1 MNTEIS
7 KVFSHGNLVDINVS
21 MWTGQ
26 KILTPE
32 DLGLKGTDISSAF
45 SLGKKSLI
53 PSNVIAELRSIE
65 NKARHLLIQNSFAF
79 TFGGA
84 RFVPKKTF
92 VKFAEEMEKYI
103 QKFDHLADDLASN
116 YSQYRL
122 EMRTEYIAAAREA
135 YNRIKALNQGFD
147 VTEDEFINNFIDR
160 IEKSYPKVDD
170 IRKKFHM
177 EYSVFQVALPDISR
191 ASYEDLL
198 EEGGKVKMM
207 QDAYQKAL
215 YNKVNSFVD
224 TCANELRGKASE
236 VLTRF
241 SEALATNKRINEA
254 SLNSIKNMIDEY
266 ERMNFVGDDSFLKH
280 LQMFRTKCIDCF
292 TAKTILTDKV
302 IKKMIQEELKK
313 VLKYASDKKA
323 IEELAKRYRMRIGI

>member
-26 KILTPE
+26 KLLTPE
-32 DLGLKGTDISSAF
+32 DLGLKSTDISSAF

-65 NKARHLLIQNSFAF
+65 NKARHVLIENSFAF

-92 VKFAEEMEKYI
+92 IKFAEEMEKYI
-103 QKFDHLADDLASN
+103 EKFNYLADDLAAN
-116 YSQYRL
+116 YNQYRL
-122 EMRTEYIAAAREA
+122 DMRTEYIAAAREA
-135 YNRIKALNQGFD
+135 YARNKTLTKGFD

-160 IEKSYPKVDD
+160 IEKSYPKVED

-177 EYSVFQVALPDISR
+177 EYNVFQVALPDVSQ

-215 YNKVNSFVD
+215 YKKVNSFVD
-224 TCANELRGKASE
+224 TCASELRGKATA

-241 SEALATNKRINEA
+241 SEALATDKRINEA
-254 SLNSIKNMIDEY
+254 SLSSIKNMIEEY
-266 ERMNFVGDDSFLKH
+266 ERMNFVGDDTFLSYLKSF
-280 LQMFRTKCIDCF
+280 RIKCIDCF
-292 TAKTILTDKV
+292 TAKVILTDKV
-302 IKKMIQEELKK
+302 IKSMIQDELKK
-313 VLKYASDKKA
+313 VLNYASDKSA